1 MPHRNRIVPN
11 QGVLIFSRRVLC
23 SAHKWEQVPNLLIK
37 EQAFHF
43 AQSVNRKREQKF
55 LFNGGYLK
63 LLSITSS
70 RQISQNISFK
80 EQVKYE
86 TCPLQA

>member
-43 AQSVNRKREQKF
+43 VNRKREQKF
-55 LFNGGYLK
+55 PFNGGYLK
-63 LLSITSS
+63 LLSIISS
-70 RQISQNISFK
+70 RQNSQNVSFK